1 MVIIGIDLAWS
12 RNNFSALTL
21 LRDNQLL
28 NTVYL
33 KSDKEIL
40 QFITT
45 HRPDIIGVDAALEV
59 KNEIGNRIIEN
70 MILKDFAKYKL
81 GIYPINKKIM
91 NKLYGGSRAEEL
103 FSQLSSY
110 TLRKNLFEVYTHA
123 TIIRCFTK
131 NRVLPYKKKRGRT
144 TPFIKEQLQL
154 LQEYLDSVIYNMPLY
169 DIKDSKSKDLK
180 EIEDRLDSI
189 VCAYTIY
196 RAFTCGY
203 DSYDELLL
211 VPKR

>member
-1 MVIIGIDLAWS
+1 
-12 RNNFSALTL
+12 
-21 LRDNQLL
+21 
-28 NTVYL
+28 
-33 KSDKEIL
+33 
-40 QFITT
+40 
-45 HRPDIIGVDAALEV
+45 
-59 KNEIGNRIIEN
+59 
-70 MILKDFAKYKL
+70 
-81 GIYPINKKIM
+81 M

-154 LQEYLDSVIYNMPLY
+154 LQEYLDSVIYNVPVY
-169 DIKDSKSKDLK
+169 DIKDSRSKDLK